1 MANPMIR
8 VLVLISITG
17 FFVALVALAGATA
30 LGGPE
35 LAARGWNW
43 GWHDA
48 HHHGRGGDASGPTAT
63 REFVWDGS
71 TVLDLAIPAEVEF
84 TQAPGAGKVT
94 ITGPKGAVD
103 EILLEDGR
111 LHFDRRVRDAGRLRV
126 VMTAPAVTHFKVGGD
141 DRLVINGYD
150 QETLELDVR
159 GSSEVIAEG
168 KARSIDVGISG
179 ASKVDLERLVAENA
193 EVDVSGSGEAT
204 IAPTRTADLDISGSG
219 EVNLTTRPDHL
230 NTDVSGSG
238 HVNQRDP
245 APAETNSPE
254 PAKAL

>member
-17 FFVALVALAGATA
+17 FFVALVALSAAAA

-43 GWHDA
+43 HDA
-48 HHHGRGGDASGPTAT
+48 HGHGRGVDGAGPTAT
-63 REFVWDGS
+63 REFAWDGS
-71 TVLDLAIPAEVEF
+71 TMLDLAIPAEVEF
-84 TQAPGAGKVT
+84 TQAAGAGKVT

-111 LHFDRRVRDAGRLRV
+111 LHFDRRVHDVGGRLRV
-126 VMTAPAVTHFKVGGD
+126 VMTAPAVTHFKVNGD
-141 DRLVINGYD
+141 DRLVINGYS

-159 GSSEVIAEG
+159 GSSEVVAKG
-168 KARSIDVGISG
+168 TARSIDLEISG
-179 ASKVDLERLVAENA
+179 SSEVDLAGLAAENA

-204 IAPTRTADLDISGSG
+204 IAPTRAADLDISGSG

-230 NTDVSGSG
+230 NTDISGSG
-238 HVNQRDP
+238 HVNQSDA
-245 APAETNSPE
+245 APTDTGSSE